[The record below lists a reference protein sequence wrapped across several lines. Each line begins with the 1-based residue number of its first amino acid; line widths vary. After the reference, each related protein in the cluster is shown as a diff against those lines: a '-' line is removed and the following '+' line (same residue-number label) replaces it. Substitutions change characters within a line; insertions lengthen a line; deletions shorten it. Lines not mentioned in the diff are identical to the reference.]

1 MISLLFLR
9 LRGQCQ
15 KANTLPDRSR
25 WHIDNDAGWQ
35 RCLGGGG
42 PRCLGG
48 LHAFM
53 RNATAPIASVPSA
66 LLSAWRWACRVS
78 VLRRCSS
85 TSSPKPSSRTAR
97 PSRTGGA
104 PRHTGGGSNV
114 AACARPS
121 HLKYGSSTRSR
132 CAHGP
137 RQNTLHVHGN
147 LTAVHL
153 KSPLDPPR
161 RRVHFS
167 PAVVSYSSSASSGDT
182 SSVRPYGNQSSIDGA
197 ALPLSAVR
205 LILDG
210 LLSAARRVRGA

>member
-1 MISLLFLR
+1 M
-9 LRGQCQ
+9 
-15 KANTLPDRSR
+15 
-25 WHIDNDAGWQ
+25 
-35 RCLGGGG
+35 GGGG

-85 TSSPKPSSRTAR
+85 TSSPKSSSRTAR

-121 HLKYGSSTRSR
+121 HLKYGSLTRSR

-153 KSPLDPPR
+153 KSILLTHRAAAFISHLRLSHTDRALLPETQAPCDRMATSRASMEP
-161 RRVHFS
+161 HFHC
-167 PAVVSYSSSASSGDT
+167 
-182 SSVRPYGNQSSIDGA
+182 
-197 ALPLSAVR
+197 
-205 LILDG
+205 
-210 LLSAARRVRGA
+210 LLCG